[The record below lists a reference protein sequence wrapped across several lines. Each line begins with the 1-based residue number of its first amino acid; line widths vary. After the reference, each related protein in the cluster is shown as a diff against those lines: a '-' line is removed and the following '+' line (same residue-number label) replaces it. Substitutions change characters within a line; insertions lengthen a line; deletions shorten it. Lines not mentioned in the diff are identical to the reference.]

1 MVSLMLG
8 TLTDDLRALM
18 HKSYRKTTRISYDFL
33 RFLYE
38 LFELKGEVGRQKH
51 NKRNLTLKEN
61 ERPRE
66 SKGIQGNLKGS

>member
-33 RFLYE
+33 KFLNE
-38 LFELKGEVGRQKH
+38 LFEF
-51 NKRNLTLKEN
+51 KESWADKSTRSAN
-61 ERPRE
+61 CG
-66 SKGIQGNLKGS
+66 GITQA